1 MYQLCALGFL
11 PGSWPGSLQSRSA
24 CGYTNGQDYNGR
36 AATMNTIASGS
47 LMRSCVPTV
56 GQWVTSGV
64 PRLSSGKKEAW
75 LSQLAGRRCGSGVC
89 LLAAQ
94 SAPLPLSLHRRPRHN
109 FLTYGVCWRPDRRSH
124 PQRRVPTCTCLVRT
138 GQE

>member
-1 MYQLCALGFL
+1 MHWVFFLG
-11 PGSWPGSLQSRSA
+11 PGLGHCKVVAHVVIPMDRM
-24 CGYTNGQDYNGR
+24 YNGHNEYHCFR
-36 AATMNTIASGS
+36 IAYA
-47 LMRSCVPTV
+47 LDRSCVPTV

-75 LSQLAGRRCGSGVC
+75 LSKLAGRRCGSGVC

-109 FLTYGVCWRPDRRSH
+109 FLTYGVCWRRDRGSH